1 MFKQITMT
9 KARALEIQRQQV
21 AHYVHFRADLAQVVA
36 AATTADQL
44 LDGVEYPVQIINK
57 HIPRGGAI
65 EAMCG
70 VDFGG
75 H

>member
-9 KARALEIQRQQV
+9 KARALEIQRQHV
-21 AHYVHFRADLAQVVA
+21 AHYENLRADLAQVVA

-44 LDGVEYPVQIINK
+44 LDGVEYPAQVINK
-57 HIPRGGAI
+57 HIPRGGCI

-75 H
+75 N

>member
-1 MFKQITMT
+1 MFKEITLT
-9 KARALEIQRQQV
+9 KDKALEIQRKHV
-21 AHYVHFRADLAQVVA
+21 EHYKHLRADLPEVVA

-57 HIPRGGAI
+57 HIPRGGVI

-75 H
+75 N